1 MSPWY
6 IVKFEEISHIFDLAT
21 PDIFKMDRH
30 DKNFAA
36 IAGRCLK
43 CV

>member
-6 IVKFEEISHIFDLAT
+6 IVKLEEISHIFDLAT

-30 DKNFAA
+30 TIKILQQLWED
-36 IAGRCLK
+36 
-43 CV
+43 V